1 MATITEL
8 KERLAQYR
16 AAEAR
21 ILTGAQETSVGD
33 QRARQAELA
42 NIQSQIREL
51 ENRIAL
57 AEASQGGPRLTH
69 SQAVFGGRR

>member
-8 KERLAQYR
+8 QDRLAVYR
-16 AAEAR
+16 AAETR

-42 NIQSQIREL
+42 NIQSLIREL

-57 AEASQGGPRLTH
+57 AQASQGGLRLTH
-69 SQAVFGGRR
+69 STAQFRVRR